1 MCRAGWK
8 NRDLV
13 MYSLT
18 KFQTVLLAGTAGL
31 IALGAVAALSSY
43 AAAQGA
49 GVYTAAQADQGLGD
63 FGAKC
68 AGCYRA
74 NLAGGGDA
82 PALGGAGFMSS
93 FGNRSTK
100 DLYNFFVFSL
110 SVGAPGCLC

>member
-49 GVYTAAQADQGLGD
+49 GVYTAAQADQGHGD
-63 FGAKC
+63 YGAKS
-68 AGCYRA
+68 AGRQRA
-74 NLAGGGDA
+74 NQASGGEAPAQGDA
-82 PALGGAGFMSS
+82 SFMSS

-100 DLYNFFVFSL
+100 DLYNFIAKSMPA
-110 SVGAPGCLC
+110 GAT